1 MEYQDLIDECERMAA
16 KLEQHPT
23 ALNKR
28 YAKLYAKK
36 AREAKKLMQAHNRDL
51 RAMLKAEGVEA
62 NERRKLR
69 THSLIVIG
77 AEYFKHFKS
86 YDKDEAVARFKR
98 WLQYEQDE
106 AAKVT
111 D

>member
-1 MEYQDLIDECERMAA
+1 MEYKDLIDECERMAA

-36 AREAKKLMQAHNRDL
+36 AREAKKLMQAHNRDVRSL
-51 RAMLKAEGVEA
+51 LKADDLEA
-62 NERRKLR
+62 KQRRSLR
-69 THSLIVIG
+69 THALIVIG
-77 AEYFKHFKS
+77 AEYYKRFHS
-86 YDKDEAVARFKR
+86 LDKDEATARFDEMMKA
-98 WLQYEQDE
+98 EQDG